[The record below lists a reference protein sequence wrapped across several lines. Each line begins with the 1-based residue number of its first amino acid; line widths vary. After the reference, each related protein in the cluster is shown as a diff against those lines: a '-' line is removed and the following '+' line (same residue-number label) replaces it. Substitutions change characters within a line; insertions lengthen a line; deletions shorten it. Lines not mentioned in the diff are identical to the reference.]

1 MNFYTPSPSPSPSSS
16 TRSLLGAVLS
26 SVISPSN
33 MADVAQTSG
42 PSSSMTSRSSSWLS
56 RPCSRRIEP
65 STSQTSLRIE
75 AISPSNERNAIAND
89 SNCIVNKI
97 TSKSLNGKPLMLSD
111 PSPTAPFINTST
123 TSPMPSIHSTN
134 SPPIDNGSTPMVCEE
149 EQNPP
154 TIQPELCNIC
164 LPGLK

>member
-65 STSQTSLRIE
+65 STSQTSLRIK

-89 SNCIVNKI
+89 SICIVDEV
-97 TSKSLNGKPLMLSD
+97 TSNSLNGEPFLLS
-111 PSPTAPFINTST
+111 SPTAPFINAST

-134 SPPIDNGSTPMVCEE
+134 SPPIVDASTPMVCEE